1 MRKGLGGIVWSLI
14 LISAGI
20 LFLLGNVFPELRPW
34 RLIAR
39 YWSAPW
45 LLFAQFWPAIIIA
58 WGISKLASYLRSD
71 QDPAAGRRSL
81 LSGGDLVL
89 LVFLLIA
96 GTTATSLTKAFH
108 NGFFGWKSQKEGFH
122 FDPEDWDFADSRP
135 TFEFSAETSQPVG
148 ANTTTLEVVN
158 RFGNV
163 TFFVHNLPTIKVKLQ
178 EKVRAEDEARGREI
192 SNQLKIVMDRKDR
205 GFSLSTN
212 RESLPD
218 EWRRGLE
225 THFTVWVPKTMT
237 ITLSNE
243 HGQVSLDGISGSH
256 SITNAHG
263 SVTIRNVDGSLRV
276 ENRHGPV
283 NVSAITGDCSIKNK
297 YGAIQVETIGGK
309 TEIENA
315 HGPVDLRQLKGG
327 VNLSNRYGRIACID
341 LEGGLIIDGKH
352 AEVRGQNIG
361 GDVQVATAYQS
372 VELENVLGSISVKGQ
387 HGDIAIKNSQ
397 PQVKPIVIDAE
408 YSGVDITLPKESRFE
423 LDASSKYG
431 KFVSGFE
438 SVNLS
443 ESTAGKNLRVR
454 GSNGTGG
461 PSITIHTSYRSISLN
476 PS

>member
-14 LISAGI
+14 LIGAGT

-34 RLIAR
+34 RLFAR
-39 YWSAPW
+39 YWSTPW
-45 LLFAQFWPAIIIA
+45 LLFAQFWPVIIIA
-58 WGISKLASYLRSD
+58 WGISKLVSYLRGD

-81 LSGGDLVL
+81 LSGGDVVL

-96 GTTATSLTKAFH
+96 GTTATNLTKAFH
-108 NGFFGWKSQKEGFH
+108 NGFFGWKSDKESFR
-122 FDPEDWDFADSRP
+122 FDMEDWDFGDSRP
-135 TFEFSAETSQPVG
+135 TFEFNEEVSQPVTPDRT
-148 ANTTTLEVVN
+148 ALEIVN
-158 RFGNV
+158 RHGNIAV
-163 TFFVHNLPTIKVKLQ
+163 FVHNLPAIKVKLQ
-178 EKVRAEDEARGREI
+178 EKVRAESEAQGREI
-192 SNQLKIVMDRKDR
+192 SNQLKIEIDRKDR

-212 RESLPD
+212 RETLPD
-218 EWRRGLE
+218 KWRRGLE
-225 THFTVWVPKTMT
+225 THLSVWVPKSMAL
-237 ITLSNE
+237 TLSNE
-243 HGQVSLDGISGSH
+243 HGQVSLEGISGSH

-263 SVTIRNVDGSLRV
+263 SVTIKNVDGSLRV

-283 NVSAITGDCSIKNK
+283 NVSAITGDCSVKNK
-297 YGAIQVETIGGK
+297 YGAVQLDAIGGK
-309 TEIENA
+309 TVIENA
-315 HGPVDLRQLKGG
+315 HGPIDLRQLKGS
-327 VNLSNRYGRIACID
+327 VSLFNRYGRIICVD
-341 LEGGLIIDGKH
+341 LEGGLIVDGKH

-361 GDVQVATAYQS
+361 GDVQVATAYQRI
-372 VELENVLGSISVKGQ
+372 ELENVLGSISVKGQ

-397 PQVKPIVIDAE
+397 PQVRPIVIDAE

-431 KFVSGFE
+431 KFASGFE
-438 SVNLS
+438 SVKLS

>member
-14 LISAGI
+14 LIGAGI

-34 RLIAR
+34 RLFAR

-45 LLFAQFWPAIIIA
+45 LLFAQFWPVIIIA
-58 WGISKLASYLRSD
+58 WGISKLVSYLRSD
-71 QDPAAGRRSL
+71 QDPAAGRRSM
-81 LSGGDLVL
+81 LSGGDAVL

-96 GTTATSLTKAFH
+96 GTAATSVTKAFH
-108 NGFFGWKSQKEGFH
+108 GSTFGWKSDNERFP
-122 FDPEDWDFADSRP
+122 FDIEDWDFGDSRP
-135 TFEFSAETSQPVG
+135 TFEFSKEVSQPIS
-148 ANTTTLEVVN
+148 ADSTALEVVN
-158 RFGNV
+158 KFGNV
-163 TFFVHNLPTIKVKLQ
+163 ALFVHNLPTIKVKLQ
-178 EKVRAEDEARGREI
+178 EKVRAEDETHGREI
-192 SNQLKIVMDRKDR
+192 SSQLKIVIDRKDR

-212 RESLPD
+212 RETLPD

-225 THFTVWVPKTMT
+225 TDLSVWVPKSMAV
-237 ITLSNE
+237 TLSNE

-263 SVTIRNVDGSLRV
+263 SVTIRNVDGSLRI

-283 NVSAITGDCSIKNK
+283 NVSAITGDCNIKNK
-297 YGAIQVETIGGK
+297 YGAVGVEDIGGK

-315 HGPVDLRQLKGG
+315 HGPVDLRKLKGS
-327 VNLSNRYGRIACID
+327 VTLFNRYGRIVCVG
-341 LEGGLIIDGKH
+341 LEGGLTIDGKH
-352 AEVRGQNIG
+352 SEVRGENIG
-361 GDVQVATAYQS
+361 GDVRVETAYQNI
-372 VELENVLGSISVKGQ
+372 ELENVLGSISVKGQ
-387 HGDIAIKNSQ
+387 HGDIGIKNSQ

-454 GSNGTGG
+454 GSSGTGG
-461 PSITIHTSYRSISLN
+461 PAITIHTSYRSITLN

>member
-1 MRKGLGGIVWSLI
+1 
-14 LISAGI
+14 
-20 LFLLGNVFPELRPW
+20 LRPW

-39 YWSAPW
+39 YWSTPW
-45 LLFAQFWPAIIIA
+45 LLFAQFWPVIIIG
-58 WGISKLASYLRSD
+58 WGISKLMSYLRSD
-71 QDPAAGRRSL
+71 QEPGAGRRSL
-81 LSGGDLVL
+81 LSGGDVVL
-89 LVFLLIA
+89 LVFLLIV
-96 GTTATSLTKAFH
+96 GTTATSVTKAFH
-108 NGFFGWKSQKEGFH
+108 SGGLGWWKSDGERFRLNI
-122 FDPEDWDFADSRP
+122 EDWDFADSRP
-135 TFEFSAETSQPVG
+135 TFEFSEEASQPVG

-163 TFFVHNLPTIKVKLQ
+163 TLLVHNLPVIKVKLQ

-225 THFTVWVPKTMT
+225 THFTVWVPKSMA

-256 SITNAHG
+256 SITNAQG

-297 YGAIQVETIGGK
+297 YGAVQAEAIGGK

-327 VNLSNRYGRIACID
+327 AHLSNT
-341 LEGGLIIDGKH
+341 K
-352 AEVRGQNIG
+352 
-361 GDVQVATAYQS
+361 
-372 VELENVLGSISVKGQ
+372 
-387 HGDIAIKNSQ
+387 
-397 PQVKPIVIDAE
+397 
-408 YSGVDITLPKESRFE
+408 
-423 LDASSKYG
+423 ASSLKMC
-431 KFVSGFE
+431 
-438 SVNLS
+438 SVAS
-443 ESTAGKNLRVR
+443 A
-454 GSNGTGG
+454 
-461 PSITIHTSYRSISLN
+461 
-476 PS
+476 

>member
-1 MRKGLGGIVWSLI
+1 MRKGLGVVVWSLI
-14 LISAGI
+14 LIGAGS

-34 RLIAR
+34 RLFAR

-45 LLFAQFWPAIIIA
+45 LLFAQFWPVIIIA
-58 WGISKLASYLRSD
+58 WGISKLVSYLRSD

-81 LSGGDLVL
+81 LSGGDVVL

-108 NGFFGWKSQKEGFH
+108 NGFLGWKSDKERFH
-122 FDPEDWDFADSRP
+122 FDIEDWDFGDSRP
-135 TFEFSAETSQPVG
+135 TFEFSEEVSQPVN
-148 ANTTTLEVVN
+148 ADSTALEVIN
-158 RFGNV
+158 KFGNV
-163 TFFVHNLPTIKVKLQ
+163 TLVVHNLPTIKVKLQ
-178 EKVRAEDEARGREI
+178 EKVRAEDETRGREI
-192 SNQLKIVMDRKDR
+192 SNQLKIVIDRKDR

-225 THFTVWVPKTMT
+225 THLFVWVPKSMAV
-237 ITLSNE
+237 TLSNE

-283 NVSAITGDCSIKNK
+283 NVSSITGDCSIKNK
-297 YGAIQVETIGGK
+297 YGAIQVEAIGGK

-315 HGPVDLRQLKGG
+315 HGPVDLRQLKGS
-327 VNLSNRYGRIACID
+327 VNLSNRYGRIVCVD

-352 AEVRGQNIG
+352 AEVRGRNIG

-372 VELENVLGSISVKGQ
+372 IDLENVLGSISVNGQ

-431 KFVSGFE
+431 KFESGFE
-438 SVNLS
+438 SVKLS

-454 GSNGTGG
+454 GSNGIGG
-461 PSITIHTSYRSISLN
+461 PSIIIHTSYRSISLN

>member
-1 MRKGLGGIVWSLI
+1 MRKGLGGIVWSSI
-14 LISAGI
+14 LIGVGT

-39 YWSAPW
+39 YWSTPW
-45 LLFAQFWPAIIIA
+45 LLFAQFWPVIIIG

-71 QDPAAGRRSL
+71 QDPGAGRRSL
-81 LSGGDLVL
+81 LSGGDVLL
-89 LVFLLIA
+89 LVFLLIV
-96 GTTATSLTKAFH
+96 GTTATSVTKAFH
-108 NGFFGWKSQKEGFH
+108 SGGFGWRSDGERFR
-122 FDPEDWDFADSRP
+122 FEDWDFADSRP
-135 TFEFSAETSQPVG
+135 TFEFSEEASQPVG
-148 ANTTTLEVVN
+148 ANTAALEVVN

-163 TFFVHNLPTIKVKLQ
+163 TLFVHNLPAIKVKLQ

-192 SNQLKIVMDRKDR
+192 SNQLKIVIDRKDR

-225 THFTVWVPKTMT
+225 THFTVWVPKSMA

-263 SVTIRNVDGSLRV
+263 SVTIKNVDGSLRV

-297 YGAIQVETIGGK
+297 YGAVQVEGIGGK

-315 HGPVDLRQLKGG
+315 HGPVDLRQLKGS
-327 VNLSNRYGRIACID
+327 VNLSNRYGRILCVD
-341 LEGGLIIDGKH
+341 LEGGLIVDGKH

-361 GDVQVATAYQS
+361 GDVQVATAYKS
-372 VELENVLGSISVKGQ
+372 IELENVLGSISVKGQ

-431 KFVSGFE
+431 KFASGFE
-438 SVNLS
+438 SVKLS
-443 ESTAGKNLRVR
+443 ESAAGKNLRVR

-461 PSITIHTSYRSISLN
+461 PSITIRTSYRSISLN

>member
-14 LISAGI
+14 LIGAGT

-34 RLIAR
+34 RLFAR

-45 LLFAQFWPAIIIA
+45 LLFAQFWPVIIIA
-58 WGISKLASYLRSD
+58 WGISKLLSYLRSD
-71 QDPAAGRRSL
+71 QDPAAGRKSL
-81 LSGGDLVL
+81 LSGGDVVL

-96 GTTATSLTKAFH
+96 GTTATNLTKAFH
-108 NGFFGWKSQKEGFH
+108 NGFFGWKSDKEH
-122 FDPEDWDFADSRP
+122 FRFDIEDWDFGDSRP
-135 TFEFSAETSQPVG
+135 TFEFSEEVSQPVS
-148 ANTTTLEVVN
+148 ADSTALEVVN
-158 RFGNV
+158 RHGNIAV
-163 TFFVHNLPTIKVKLQ
+163 FVHGLPSIKVKLQ

-192 SNQLKIVMDRKDR
+192 SNQLKIVIDRKDR

-212 RESLPD
+212 RETLPD

-225 THFTVWVPKTMT
+225 THLSVWVPKSMAL
-237 ITLSNE
+237 TLSNE
-243 HGQVSLDGISGSH
+243 YGQVSLDGISGSH

-263 SVTIRNVDGSLRV
+263 SVTIKNVDGSLRV

-297 YGAIQVETIGGK
+297 YGAVQVEAIGGK

-327 VNLSNRYGRIACID
+327 VNLSNRYGRIVCVD

-361 GDVQVATAYQS
+361 GVVQVATAYQS
-372 VELENVLGSISVKGQ
+372 IELENVLGSISVKGQ
-387 HGDIAIKNSQ
+387 HGDIAIMNSQ
-397 PQVKPIVIDAE
+397 PRVKPIVIDAE

-431 KFVSGFE
+431 KFASGFE
-438 SVNLS
+438 SVKLS

-461 PSITIHTSYRSISLN
+461 PSITIHTSYRSINLN

>member
-1 MRKGLGGIVWSLI
+1 MRKGLGVIVWSMI
-14 LISAGI
+14 LIGAGI

-34 RLIAR
+34 RLFAR

-45 LLFAQFWPAIIIA
+45 LLFAQFWPVIIIA
-58 WGISKLASYLRSD
+58 WGISKLLSYLRGD
-71 QDPAAGRRSL
+71 QDPAAGRKSL
-81 LSGGDLVL
+81 LSAGDVVL

-96 GTTATSLTKAFH
+96 GTTATNLTKAFH
-108 NGFFGWKSQKEGFH
+108 NGFFGLRSDKEPFR
-122 FDPEDWDFADSRP
+122 FDIDDWDFGDSRP
-135 TFEFSAETSQPVG
+135 TFEFSEEISQPVT
-148 ANTTTLEVVN
+148 ADRTALEVVN
-158 RFGNV
+158 RHGNIAV
-163 TFFVHNLPTIKVKLQ
+163 FVHELPSIKVKLQ

-192 SNQLKIVMDRKDR
+192 SNQLKIVIDGKDR

-212 RESLPD
+212 RETLPD

-225 THFTVWVPKTMT
+225 THLSVWVPKSMAL
-237 ITLSNE
+237 TLSNE
-243 HGQVSLDGISGSH
+243 DGQVSLDGISGSH

-263 SVTIRNVDGSLRV
+263 SVTIKNVDGSLRV

-297 YGAIQVETIGGK
+297 YGAVQVEGIGGK

-315 HGPVDLRQLKGG
+315 HGPVDLRQLKGS
-327 VNLSNRYGRIACID
+327 VNLSNRYGRILCVD
-341 LEGGLIIDGKH
+341 LEGGLIVDGKH

-372 VELENVLGSISVKGQ
+372 IELENVLGSISVKGQ

-431 KFVSGFE
+431 KFASGFE
-438 SVNLS
+438 SVKLS
-443 ESTAGKNLRVR
+443 ESAAGKNLRVR

>member
-1 MRKGLGGIVWSLI
+1 MRKGLGGIVWSLV
-14 LISAGI
+14 LIGAGT

-34 RLIAR
+34 RLLAR

-45 LLFAQFWPAIIIA
+45 LLFAQFWPVIIIA
-58 WGISKLASYLRSD
+58 WGISKLVSYLRSD
-71 QDPAAGRRSL
+71 QDPVAGRKSL
-81 LSGGDLVL
+81 LSGGDVVL

-96 GTTATSLTKAFH
+96 GTTATNLTKAFH
-108 NGFFGWKSQKEGFH
+108 TGFFGWKSDRERFR
-122 FDPEDWDFADSRP
+122 FDIEDWDFGDSRP
-135 TFEFSAETSQPVG
+135 TFEFNEEVSQPV
-148 ANTTTLEVVN
+148 TSDKTSLEVVN
-158 RFGNV
+158 QHGNIAV
-163 TFFVHNLPTIKVKLQ
+163 FVHSLPSIKVTLQ
-178 EKVRAEDEARGREI
+178 KKVRAEDEVRGREI
-192 SNQLKIVMDRKDR
+192 SNQLKIVIDRKDG
-205 GFSLSTN
+205 GFGLSTN
-212 RESLPD
+212 RETLPD

-225 THFTVWVPKTMT
+225 THLSVWVPKSMA

-243 HGQVSLDGISGSH
+243 HGQISLDGVSGTH

-263 SVTIRNVDGSLRV
+263 SVTIKNVDGSLRV

-283 NVSAITGDCSIKNK
+283 NVSSITGDCSIKNK
-297 YGAIQVETIGGK
+297 YGAIQVENIGGK

-315 HGPVDLRQLKGG
+315 HGPVDLRQLKGS
-327 VNLSNRYGRIACID
+327 VNLSNRYGRIACVD

-352 AEVRGQNIG
+352 AEVRGRNIG
-361 GDVQVATAYQS
+361 GDVQVATAYKS
-372 VELENVLGSISVKGQ
+372 IELENVLGSISVKGE

-431 KFVSGFE
+431 KFASGFE
-438 SVNLS
+438 SVKLS

>member
-14 LISAGI
+14 LIGAGT

-34 RLIAR
+34 RLFAR
-39 YWSAPW
+39 YWSTPW
-45 LLFAQFWPAIIIA
+45 LLFAQFWPVIIIA
-58 WGISKLASYLRSD
+58 WGISKLVSYLRSD

-81 LSGGDLVL
+81 LSGGDVVL

-96 GTTATSLTKAFH
+96 GTTATNLTKAFH
-108 NGFFGWKSQKEGFH
+108 NGFFGWKSDKESFR
-122 FDPEDWDFADSRP
+122 FDMEDWDFGDSRP
-135 TFEFSAETSQPVG
+135 TFEFNEEVSQPVTPDRT
-148 ANTTTLEVVN
+148 ALEIVN
-158 RFGNV
+158 RHGNIAV
-163 TFFVHNLPTIKVKLQ
+163 FVHNLPAIKVKLQ
-178 EKVRAEDEARGREI
+178 EKVRAESEAQGLEI
-192 SNQLKIVMDRKDR
+192 SNQLKIEIDRKDR

-212 RESLPD
+212 RETLPD
-218 EWRRGLE
+218 KWRRGLE
-225 THFTVWVPKTMT
+225 THLSVWVPKSMAL
-237 ITLSNE
+237 TLSNE
-243 HGQVSLDGISGSH
+243 HGQVSLEGISGSH

-263 SVTIRNVDGSLRV
+263 SVTIKNVDGSLRV

-283 NVSAITGDCSIKNK
+283 NVSAITGDCSVKNK
-297 YGAIQVETIGGK
+297 YGAVQLDAIGGK
-309 TEIENA
+309 TVIENA
-315 HGPVDLRQLKGG
+315 HGPIDLRQLKGS
-327 VNLSNRYGRIACID
+327 VSLFNRYGRIICVD
-341 LEGGLIIDGKH
+341 LEGGLIVDGKH

-361 GDVQVATAYQS
+361 GDVQVATAYQRI
-372 VELENVLGSISVKGQ
+372 ELENVLGSISVKGQ

-397 PQVKPIVIDAE
+397 PQVRPIVIDAE

-431 KFVSGFE
+431 KFASGFE
-438 SVNLS
+438 SVKLS